1 MLPRCCRDVAELAAP
16 ELTRRTAG
24 LTLAI
29 SADLIRVFAGM
40 RPAACGRSTNA
51 AKAAFDRN
59 PLGGKL
65 NGFFV

>member
-1 MLPRCCRDVAELAAP
+1 MLPAAP
-16 ELTRRTAG
+16 ELTRGAAG
-24 LTLAI
+24 LTLIA
-29 SADLIRVFAGM
+29 SADLIRVFPSM

-65 NGFFV
+65 TGFFI

>member
-1 MLPRCCRDVAELAAP
+1 LI
-16 ELTRRTAG
+16 T
-24 LTLAI
+24 
-29 SADLIRVFAGM
+29 SADLIRVFARI

-65 NGFFV
+65 NGFLIFLGRRVRRG

>member
-1 MLPRCCRDVAELAAP
+1 
-16 ELTRRTAG
+16 LTT
-24 LTLAI
+24 
-29 SADLIRVFAGM
+29 SADLIRVFASM

>member
-1 MLPRCCRDVAELAAP
+1 LEVP
-16 ELTRRTAG
+16 ELTRRAAG
-24 LTLAI
+24 LTLTS
-29 SADLIRVFAGM
+29 SADLIRVFASM

>member
-1 MLPRCCRDVAELAAP
+1 LAV
-16 ELTRRTAG
+16 
-24 LTLAI
+24 
-29 SADLIRVFAGM
+29 SADLIRVFASM

-65 NGFFV
+65 TGFFV

>member
-1 MLPRCCRDVAELAAP
+1 LAAP
-16 ELTRRTAG
+16 ELTTHAAG
-24 LTLAI
+24 LTLI
-29 SADLIRVFAGM
+29 NSADLIRVFASM